1 MKNMNIKQKVA
12 HNLKNMI
19 GCSVKKKY
27 LIIESDDWG
36 SIRMPSLEALE
47 RLKAKGVSLEKGDSK
62 RYNNTDTLASKE
74 DFEQLFNTLIEF
86 KDQLG
91 NHPVFTAMSVVA
103 NPDFQKIKESNFQ
116 KFYHEPFT
124 KTLERYGRADA
135 FQMWQKGVEEKLFHP
150 EFHGREHLNAG
161 AWMRQLQANDEHTH
175 WAFEEGCWAFNNKL
189 AVNYQAAFNLEKA
202 SDLEL
207 QREILSFGLD
217 LFEEIHGYKARFLVP
232 PNGFF
237 NNQLVEIAAGKGVD
251 YMGISKFQIEPL
263 GDGKY
268 KKNFHWIGKKNKY
281 LQTYLTR
288 NAFFEPNA
296 PGKDWHSDC
305 LNEIHYAFKWN
316 KPAVISSHRTN
327 FIGSLNAKNRE
338 ESLMALKKL
347 LKEVLKRWP
356 DVRFI
361 TSTQL
366 GDIITGKTQEK

>member
-1 MKNMNIKQKVA
+1 MKS
-12 HNLKNMI
+12 
-19 GCSVKKKY
+19 SV
-27 LIIESDDWG
+27 I
-36 SIRMPSLEALE
+36 
-47 RLKAKGVSLEKGDSK
+47 
-62 RYNNTDTLASKE
+62 
-74 DFEQLFNTLIEF
+74 
-86 KDQLG
+86 
-91 NHPVFTAMSVVA
+91 
-103 NPDFQKIKESNFQ
+103 
-116 KFYHEPFT
+116 
-124 KTLERYGRADA
+124 
-135 FQMWQKGVEEKLFHP
+135 
-150 EFHGREHLNAG
+150 
-161 AWMRQLQANDEHTH
+161 
-175 WAFEEGCWAFNNKL
+175 
-189 AVNYQAAFNLEKA
+189 
-202 SDLEL
+202 
-207 QREILSFGLD
+207 
-217 LFEEIHGYKARFLVP
+217 
-232 PNGFF
+232 